1 MVSWMATIHVL
12 ATFAF
17 LITLGV
23 SSVVT
28 LRLRNRRDPA
38 YARAWLELYAD
49 KGVYMALFGSL
60 LLLLLKG
67 IAGGFVGKWW
77 GYGWIWLSLVLL
89 IGGLFNLSFCRHDG
103 VLQDGVTCHIRH
115 GSIIHSGRAG
125 WIEQI
130 SEEVTQPI
138 D

>member
-1 MVSWMATIHVL
+1 MASWMATIHVL

-28 LRLRNRRDPA
+28 FRLRNRRDPA
-38 YARAWLELYAD
+38 LARAWLGIYAD
-49 KGVYMALFGSL
+49 KGVYKALFG
-60 LLLLLKG
+60 
-67 IAGGFVGKWW
+67 
-77 GYGWIWLSLVLL
+77 SLVLL
-89 IGGLFNLSFCRHDG
+89 IGGLFNLSFCRHGG
-103 VLQDGVTCHIRH
+103 VLRDGVTCHIRH

-125 WIEQI
+125 WNEQI